1 MSTAS
6 SFGYLTLTKND
17 LKNLDET
24 LKNANIYET
33 AKYRKI
39 DSLKLRYDYA
49 GTAEAKISAALD
61 LGREYESFNADSS
74 YVYYDKAYL
83 LASDIND
90 RITRLNARISRFKA
104 LAVAGLYN
112 EAENEMQFIENEG
125 VPDTLRNHF
134 YDCAR
139 QLYYY
144 MTGYAQSNNLFS
156 NRYFAKNRHYRDLL
170 LEHLDPADPLFSLY
184 YSEYLQDQGK
194 IIMARDVLLELIKDC
209 EQGTAFHARVMSL
222 LANLASVEGKT
233 LEAAHYMALSA
244 ISDIKCAI
252 KENVSLQNLSLYL
265 YSSGDIDRAYRYISI
280 SMSDANFCNARLRNM
295 QIAKN
300 MPLIDQAYKSRINAQ
315 KTIQSVVLA
324 VVSFLAVILV
334 IALFMLYKQMNKLRV
349 IRYSLKQ
356 ANAVRDEYMSR
367 FLDLCSIYMDRFEK
381 FNKLVTRKISTGQI
395 DDLVKMTKSAK
406 FAEEHNKLFYDN
418 FDNAFL
424 NIYPNFVEDF
434 NALLLPE
441 ERINVKQYGHLT
453 MELRIF
459 AFLRMGVDDS
469 NKIASFLRY
478 SVNTVYTYRNKIK
491 SKAINR
497 ETFDDDIMKIG
508 VINDE
513 KI

>member
-1 MSTAS
+1 MTPE
-6 SFGYLTLTKND
+6 D
-17 LKNLDET
+17 LKILDQS
-24 LKNANIYET
+24 LKNAKIYEF
-33 AKYRKI
+33 AKYAKI
-39 DSLKLRYDYA
+39 DSIKKEYLNAQTPEEKLA
-49 GTAEAKISAALD
+49 SALS
-61 LGREYESFNADSS
+61 LGAEYESFNADST
-74 YVYYDKAYL
+74 YFYYDIAYNL
-83 LASDIND
+83 SAGTND
-90 RITRLNARISRFKA
+90 KYSRLKARISRFKA
-104 LAVAGLYN
+104 LAVAGLYA
-112 EAENEMQFIENEG
+112 EAENEVELIAKDG
-125 VPDTLRNHF
+125 VPEELLDHY

-144 MTGYAQSNNLFS
+144 MMGYAKSNDMFYKL
-156 NRYFAKNRHYRDLL
+156 YFAKNRHYRDLL
-170 LEHLDPADPLFSLY
+170 LQRLTSDAPLYILY
-184 YSEYLQDQGK
+184 FSEYLQDQGK
-194 IIMARDVLLELIKDC
+194 IIMARDVLLELVK
-209 EQGTAFHARVMSL
+209 EEEPGTALHARVMSL
-222 LANLASVEGKT
+222 LANLAIIEDKRA
-233 LEAAHYMALSA
+233 EAAHYMAQSA

-252 KENVSLQNLSLYL
+252 KENVSLQHLSLYL
-265 YSSGDIDRAYRYISI
+265 YSIGDIDRAYRYISI

-300 MPLIDQAYKSRINAQ
+300 MPLIEQAYKSKINVQ

-324 VVSFLAVILV
+324 VVSLLAVILV
-334 IALFMLYKQMNKLRV
+334 VALFLLYKQMNKLRV
-349 IRYSLKQ
+349 IRRSLRH
-356 ANAVRDEYMSR
+356 ANTVRDEYMSR

-381 FNKLVTRKISTGQI
+381 FNKLITRKINTGQI

-424 NIYPNFVEDF
+424 NIYPNFVEEF

-441 ERINVKQYGHLT
+441 ERINVKRYGHLT

-497 ETFDDDIMKIG
+497 DTFDRDIMKIG
-508 VINDE
+508 AINDD